1 VILEL
6 LEYFTTPCPKYAR
19 KLGYLKE
26 AIAIGARQKR
36 LAGAWA
42 PHLDQSQTLIREAMD
57 QCGRRRTALVLGSGL
72 LLDIP
77 LAELSRQ
84 FEHVVLADVVHLR
97 AARRQAAAFANVTL
111 AAEDVTGMAA
121 DFDFRVSSGWQ
132 GDPVP
137 DPTVF
142 LDRPGIDLVVSANM
156 LAQLPIFPAAALQR
170 RTRLDGEPL
179 EDFCRAVIAAHL
191 AYLRRFDAV
200 VCLITETER
209 AALDK
214 DGVVVQRQ
222 DALYGTELPGRGTQW
237 NWDLAPLGE
246 VSRTHAM
253 RNRVVG
259 FRDIFTRQAPV

>member
-1 VILEL
+1 MILEL
-6 LEYFTTPCPKYAR
+6 LEYLSTPCPKYAR
-19 KLGYLKE
+19 KLGHLKE

-42 PHLDQSQTLIREAMD
+42 PHLEQSQAIIREAAE
-57 QCGRRRTALVLGSGL
+57 QCERRRVALILGSGL

-77 LAELSRQ
+77 LADLSRQ

-97 AARRQAAAFANVTL
+97 AARRKAAEFANVTL
-111 AAEDVTGMAA
+111 VEEDVTGMAA

-137 DPTVF
+137 NPAVF
-142 LDRPGIDLVVSANM
+142 LDRPEVDLVVSANL
-156 LAQLPIFPAAALQR
+156 LAQLPIFLAAALQR

-179 EDFCRAVIAAHL
+179 EDFCRAVIEAHL

-200 VCLITETER
+200 ACLITEVER
-209 AALDK
+209 SALDK
-214 DGVVVQRQ
+214 DRVVVQRH
-222 DALYGTELPGRGTQW
+222 DALYGAELPHGGTQW
-237 NWDLAPLGE
+237 NWELAPLGE
-246 VSRTHAM
+246 VSRTHAL

-259 FRDIFTRQAPV
+259 FRDIGKQ

>member
-1 VILEL
+1 MILEL
-6 LEYFTTPCPKYAR
+6 LEYLTTSCPKYAR

-36 LAGAWA
+36 LAGAWT
-42 PHLDQSQTLIREAMD
+42 PHLEQSQAVIREAMAL
-57 QCGRRRTALVLGSGL
+57 CEHRRTALILGSGL

-77 LAELSRQ
+77 LDDLSQQ

-97 AARRQAAAFANVTL
+97 AARRKAAAYANVTL
-111 AAEDVTGMAA
+111 VAEDVTGMAA

-137 DPTVF
+137 DATAF
-142 LDRPGIDLVVSANM
+142 LDRPQVDLVVSANL
-156 LAQLPIFPAAALQR
+156 LAQLPIFLAAALQR
-170 RTRLDGEPL
+170 RTRLDGDPL
-179 EDFCRAVIAAHL
+179 EDFCRAVIEAHL

-200 VCLITETER
+200 VCLITEVER

-214 DGVVVQRQ
+214 DAAVVQRH
-222 DALYGTELPGRGTQW
+222 DALYGLELPGGGTQW

-246 VSRTHAM
+246 VSRTHAL

-259 FRDIFTRQAPV
+259 FHDFRA

>member
-1 VILEL
+1 MILEF
-6 LEYFTTPCPKYAR
+6 LEYLTTPCPKYAR

-36 LAGAWA
+36 LAGPWT
-42 PHLDQSQTLIREAMD
+42 PHLEQSQALIRKALD
-57 QCGRRRTALVLGSGL
+57 QCERRRVALVLGSGL

-97 AARRQAAAFANVTL
+97 AARRKAAAFANVTL
-111 AAEDVTGMAA
+111 LEEDVTGMAA
-121 DFDFRVSSGWQ
+121 GFDLRVSSGWQ

-137 DPTVF
+137 DPDVF
-142 LDRPGIDLVVSANM
+142 LDRPEVDLVVSANL
-156 LAQLPIFPAAALQR
+156 LAQLPIFLAAALQR
-170 RTRLDGEPL
+170 RTRLAGDPL
-179 EDFCRAVIAAHL
+179 DDFCRAVIEAHL
-191 AYLRRFDAV
+191 TYLRRFDAV
-200 VCLITETER
+200 ACLITEVRR

-214 DGVVVQRQ
+214 EGAVVQRH
-222 DALYGTELPGRGTQW
+222 DALYGVELPGGGTEW

-246 VSRTHAM
+246 ISRTHAL

-259 FRDIFTRQAPV
+259 FRDISTWEWPV